1 MKSWATI
8 IWISENTH
16 WVVTRQDDGEGS
28 VFENE
33 ETDLEINRRLL
44 ADWAAY
50 GGDEEV
56 FSEDLNRSFHV
67 YIQGRFPS
75 WQGALR
81 LGRRWSGDL
90 TYSRGG

>member
-8 IWISENTH
+8 IWISKDTH
-16 WVVTRQDDGEGS
+16 WIVTSQDDGEGS

-33 ETDLEINRRLL
+33 ESDLEINHRLL
-44 ADWAAY
+44 ADWTAY

-56 FSEDLNRSFHV
+56 FSQDKNRSFHV

-75 WQGALR
+75 WQEALR
-81 LGRRWSGDL
+81 VGRKWSGDL
-90 TYSRGG
+90 TAS

>member
-8 IWISENTH
+8 IWISKDTH

-33 ETDLEINRRLL
+33 EAELEINGKLL
-44 ADWAAY
+44 ADWAVY

-56 FSEDLNRSFHV
+56 FAEDQQQSFDV

-75 WQGALR
+75 WQEALR
-81 LGRRWSGDL
+81 TGRKWSGDL
-90 TYSRGG
+90 VPLR

>member
-8 IWISENTH
+8 IWISKDTH
-16 WVVTRQDDGEGS
+16 WIVTRQDDGEGS

-33 ETDLEINRRLL
+33 ESDLEISRRLL
-44 ADWAAY
+44 ADWTAY

-56 FSEDLNRSFHV
+56 FSQDQNRSFHV

-75 WQGALR
+75 WQEALR
-81 LGRRWSGDL
+81 VGTKWSGDL
-90 TYSRGG
+90 TAS